1 VTVYI
6 FIILLRGA
14 DYVKSKP
21 LSLQFKLHNIKIWH
35 KSMTDL
41 LPVAAEKWTFR
52 RIVWATLVTL
62 FVVFCFWLFY
72 RFYNIAFTIFI
83 AIVIGTVIRPLV
95 LWMSRRHIPQIIGVA
110 LIFII
115 FLGFLTGFFFLLYPL
130 IVDQSATI
138 ITSVQGYYLS
148 LREWM
153 LQNSNSL
160 LTLTGSFLPEKI
172 PSLTP
177 LQPTGQQIL
186 ASAEQVMKYISSA
199 FKIIFTGLSF
209 SLFVVYWT
217 IYGPKTIQSFTNLLP
232 KQNRESILEIIT
244 AVESKL
250 GFFIAGQGVL
260 CLVIGVLAMI
270 AYSIIGLPNAL
281 VLALVAGVMEAV
293 PMIGPI
299 LGAIPAAVIALS
311 IEPAKLIWVIVATVV
326 IQQLENQLLVPRIM
340 KKAVGVNPFVSLLSI
355 FAFSSLFGITGA
367 LMAIPIAAII
377 QLILD
382 RFVFNRGSLKPET
395 AAGRDIVSRLR
406 FDAQNLT
413 KGLRKQARLKK
424 EGAPKEVKQ
433 IDKVMDEIE
442 DITIDLDSLLAQ
454 IPTGDS

>member
-1 VTVYI
+1 
-6 FIILLRGA
+6 
-14 DYVKSKP
+14 
-21 LSLQFKLHNIKIWH
+21 
-35 KSMTDL
+35 MTDL
-41 LPVAAEKWTFR
+41 SPVTDDKWTFR

-72 RFYNIAFTIFI
+72 RFYKIAFTIFI
-83 AIVIGTVIRPLV
+83 AIVIGTVIRPIV
-95 LWMSRRHIPQIIGVA
+95 LWMNHHRIPQIIGVL

-115 FLGFLTGFFFLLYPL
+115 FFGFLTGFFFLLYPL
-130 IVDQSATI
+130 IVDQSAII

-153 LQNSNSL
+153 LNNSNL
-160 LTLTGSFLPEKI
+160 LINISGSFLPEKI

-177 LQPTGQQIL
+177 TQSTGQQIL
-186 ASAEQVMKYISSA
+186 ASAEQVVAYLSSA

-209 SLFVVYWT
+209 SLFVIYWT
-217 IYGPKTIQSFTNLLP
+217 ILGPKTIQSITALLP
-232 KQNRESILEIIT
+232 KQNRDSILEIIT
-244 AVESKL
+244 AIETKL
-250 GFFIAGQGVL
+250 GYFIAGQGVL
-260 CLVIGVLAMI
+260 CLVIGVMAMI

-293 PMIGPI
+293 PMIGPL

-311 IEPAKLIWVIVATVV
+311 IAPSKLIWVIAATLI

-367 LMAIPIAAII
+367 LMAIPIAAMA

-382 RFVFNRGSLKPET
+382 RFVFNHQPLKPEL
-395 AAGRDIVSRLR
+395 AAGRDVVSRLR
-406 FDAQNLT
+406 FDAQNLA
-413 KGLRKQARLKK
+413 KGLRKQARIKK
-424 EGAPKEVKQ
+424 EGRPKEVKQ

-442 DITIDLDSLLAQ
+442 DITLDLDSLLAQ
-454 IPTGDS
+454 IPPVSD